1 MDTTMTKADVF
12 DCRDGNLLGEVE
24 VDWDGYEARSR
35 QFKGATLAGE
45 IFDRETI
52 ARLRITGQTA
62 IWLARKPDL
71 AADVVD
77 VESWLEL

>member
-1 MDTTMTKADVF
+1 VGATITKADVF
-12 DCRDGNLLGEVE
+12 DYRDGNLLGEVE
-24 VDWDGYEARSR
+24 VDWGDYEARSR
-35 QFKGATLAGE
+35 QFKGAVLAGM

-52 ARLRITGQTA
+52 AQLRITGTTA